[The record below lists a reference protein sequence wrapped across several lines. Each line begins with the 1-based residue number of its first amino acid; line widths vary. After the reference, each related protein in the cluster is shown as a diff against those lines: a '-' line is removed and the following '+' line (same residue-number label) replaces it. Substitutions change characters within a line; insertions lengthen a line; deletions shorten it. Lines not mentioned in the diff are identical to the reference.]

1 MMKRMYVAPS
11 LLAADFSN
19 LGREVDRIA
28 QADFLH
34 IDIMDGRFVP
44 NLSMGPQVISAL
56 RGRSELL
63 FDVHLMLE
71 HPLPYVE
78 VFRHAGA
85 DVISFHMECADD
97 PGALIAAIKQSGAK
111 AGIAVKPATPVE
123 RLLPYLGELYMVT
136 VMTVEPGFG
145 GQKLMPGPLEKVKK
159 LKEQSPGLLVEVDG
173 GVNRETLALCRD
185 AGVDV
190 LVAGTAIFRA
200 ENPSEE
206 IAFLRGSSS
215 F

>member
-1 MMKRMYVAPS
+1 MKRMYVAPS

-159 LKEQSPGLLVEVDG
+159 LKEQSPGLLVVVDG

-206 IAFLRGSSS
+206 IAFLRGSPS

>member
-1 MMKRMYVAPS
+1 MNRMYVAPS

>member
-1 MMKRMYVAPS
+1 MKRLYVAPS

-206 IAFLRGSSS
+206 IAFLRGSPS

>member
-1 MMKRMYVAPS
+1 MKRMYVAPS

-44 NLSMGPQVISAL
+44 NLSMGPQVISAM

-206 IAFLRGSSS
+206 IAFLRGSPS

>member
-1 MMKRMYVAPS
+1 MKRMYVAPS

-97 PGALIAAIKQSGAK
+97 PGALIDAIKQSGAK

-206 IAFLRGSSS
+206 IAFLRGSPS

>member
-1 MMKRMYVAPS
+1 MYVAPS

-206 IAFLRGSSS
+206 IAFLRGSPS

>member
-1 MMKRMYVAPS
+1 MKRLYVAPS
-11 LLAADFSN
+11 LLAADCSN

-206 IAFLRGSSS
+206 IAFLRGSPS

>member
-206 IAFLRGSSS
+206 IAFLRGSPS

>member
-1 MMKRMYVAPS
+1 MKRMYVAPS

-63 FDVHLMLE
+63 FDVHLMLA

-206 IAFLRGSSS
+206 IAFLRGSPS

>member
-1 MMKRMYVAPS
+1 MKRMYVAPS

-206 IAFLRGSSS
+206 IAFLRGSPS

>member
-1 MMKRMYVAPS
+1 MKRMYVAPS

-206 IAFLRGSSS
+206 IAFLRDSPS

>member
-1 MMKRMYVAPS
+1 MYVAPS

>member
-1 MMKRMYVAPS
+1 MKRMYVAPS

-97 PGALIAAIKQSGAK
+97 PGELIAAIKQSGAK

-206 IAFLRGSSS
+206 IAFLRGSPP

>member
-1 MMKRMYVAPS
+1 MKRMYVAPS

-123 RLLPYLGELYMVT
+123 RLLPYLGDLYMVT

-206 IAFLRGSSS
+206 IAFLRGSPS

>member
-1 MMKRMYVAPS
+1 
-11 LLAADFSN
+11 
-19 LGREVDRIA
+19 
-28 QADFLH
+28 
-34 IDIMDGRFVP
+34 MDGRFVP

-63 FDVHLMLE
+63 SDVHLMLE

-97 PGALIAAIKQSGAK
+97 PGELIAAIKQSGSQSGYCRQACNPGGE
-111 AGIAVKPATPVE
+111 ASA
-123 RLLPYLGELYMVT
+123 LSGELYMVT
-136 VMTVEPGFG
+136 VMTVELALAAV
-145 GQKLMPGPLEKVKK
+145 KLMPGPLEKVKK

-206 IAFLRGSSS
+206 IAFLRDSPS

>member
-1 MMKRMYVAPS
+1 MKRMYVAPS

-97 PGALIAAIKQSGAK
+97 PGALIAAIRQSGAK

-206 IAFLRGSSS
+206 IAFLRGSPS

>member
-1 MMKRMYVAPS
+1 MKRMYVAPS

-173 GVNRETLALCRD
+173 GVDRETLALCRD

-206 IAFLRGSSS
+206 IAFLRGSPS

>member
-1 MMKRMYVAPS
+1 MKRMYVAPS
-11 LLAADFSN
+11 LLAADISN

-206 IAFLRGSSS
+206 IAFLRGSPS

>member
-1 MMKRMYVAPS
+1 MKRMYVAPS

-173 GVNRETLALCRD
+173 GVNRETLALCRA

-190 LVAGTAIFRA
+190 QVAGTAIFRA

-206 IAFLRGSSS
+206 IAFLRGSPS

>member
-159 LKEQSPGLLVEVDG
+159 LKEQSPGLLVVVDG

-206 IAFLRGSSS
+206 IAFLRGSPS

>member
-1 MMKRMYVAPS
+1 MKRMYVAPS

>member
-1 MMKRMYVAPS
+1 MMKRMDVAPS

-206 IAFLRGSSS
+206 IAFLRGSPS

>member
-1 MMKRMYVAPS
+1 MKRMYVAPS

-19 LGREVDRIA
+19 LGWEVDRIA

-173 GVNRETLALCRD
+173 GVNRDNAAD
-185 AGVDV
+185 ADCDPVTRPD
-190 LVAGTAIFRA
+190 LRYRRQDFAFRRA
-200 ENPSEE
+200 QPYPVY
-206 IAFLRGSSS
+206 I
-215 F
+215 

>member
-1 MMKRMYVAPS
+1 MKRMYVAPS

-28 QADFLH
+28 RADFLH

-206 IAFLRGSSS
+206 IAFLRGSPS

>member
-1 MMKRMYVAPS
+1 MKRMYVAPS

-97 PGALIAAIKQSGAK
+97 PGELIAAIKQSGAK

-206 IAFLRGSSS
+206 IAFLRGSPS

>member
-1 MMKRMYVAPS
+1 MKRMYVAPS

-111 AGIAVKPATPVE
+111 AAIAVKPATPVE

>member
-1 MMKRMYVAPS
+1 MKRMYVAPS

-145 GQKLMPGPLEKVKK
+145 GQRFMAEQVQKVRR
-159 LKEQSPGLLVEVDG
+159 LREMGYTGHVQADG
-173 GVNRETLALCRD
+173 GVSL
-185 AGVDV
+185 
-190 LVAGTAIFRA
+190 
-200 ENPSEE
+200 ENLPL
-206 IAFLRGSSS
+206 LR
-215 F
+215 

>member
-1 MMKRMYVAPS
+1 MKRMYVAPS

-145 GQKLMPGPLEKVKK
+145 GQKLMPGPLEKGKK

-206 IAFLRGSSS
+206 IAFLRGSPS

>member
-1 MMKRMYVAPS
+1 MKRMYVAPS

-44 NLSMGPQVISAL
+44 NLSMGPQIISAL

-206 IAFLRGSSS
+206 IAFLRGSPS

>member
-1 MMKRMYVAPS
+1 MKRMYVAPS

-34 IDIMDGRFVP
+34 IDILDGRFVP

-206 IAFLRGSSS
+206 IAFLRGSPS

>member
-1 MMKRMYVAPS
+1 MKRMYVAPS

-63 FDVHLMLE
+63 FDVHIMLE

-206 IAFLRGSSS
+206 IAFLRGSPS

>member
-1 MMKRMYVAPS
+1 MKRMYVAPS

-34 IDIMDGRFVP
+34 LDIMDGRFVP

-206 IAFLRGSSS
+206 IAFLRGSPS

>member
-1 MMKRMYVAPS
+1 MKRMYVAPS

-123 RLLPYLGELYMVT
+123 MLLPYLGELYMVT

-206 IAFLRGSSS
+206 IAFLRGSPS